1 MYVPIYLSASLRG
14 ALGTGRSRT
23 LISTL
28 VKAHLDT
35 AEEISYDGSSIEDAY
50 LSITGSPSISGT

>member
-1 MYVPIYLSASLRG
+1 MYVPIYLSASLGG

-23 LISTL
+23 LISPL

-35 AEEISYDGSSIEDAY
+35 LKISYDGSSIEDAY
-50 LSITGSPSISGT
+50 LSPTGFPGISGS